1 MHPMFDFFKKN
12 LKTSQKKRE
21 NFEEMI
27 QGDGANLDPEEQHLF
42 GNILKLRGECARDI
56 MVPRSEIIGLQKTKS
71 FSDIN
76 EIVVNAPFTRFP
88 VYGETLDQV
97 EGYIQGKHLC
107 KFLKDPAQFSLKK
120 IMRKLLF
127 ISPSMGLIDLL
138 LQMRATKSPLA
149 IVIDEHG
156 GTDGLVTVWDVVS
169 EIIGD
174 LADIHTNIEHPKM
187 TQVSPGQYLA
197 DGKYLLKNAAK
208 EFDLN
213 FVNIEEEELETIGG
227 LVMYLTGRVPARREI
242 IHHSSGFSFEVLDAD
257 SRRVKQVRIW
267 FNKKPDETN

>member
-1 MHPMFDFFKKN
+1 
-12 LKTSQKKRE
+12 
-21 NFEEMI
+21 
-27 QGDGANLDPEEQHLF
+27 
-42 GNILKLRGECARDI
+42 
-56 MVPRSEIIGLQKTKS
+56 
-71 FSDIN
+71 
-76 EIVVNAPFTRFP
+76 
-88 VYGETLDQV
+88 
-97 EGYIQGKHLC
+97 
-107 KFLKDPAQFSLKK
+107 
-120 IMRKLLF
+120 MRKLLF